1 MTPFEIVAGLIAKLI
16 GVIVDTVRASGLS
29 EEEQKALMAIVTA
42 KVDAAAARREATE
55 IRDV

>member
-1 MTPFEIVAGLIAKLI
+1 MTPFEIVAGLVGKLAV
-16 GVIVDTVRASGLS
+16 VIIETIRASGLS
-29 EEEQKALMAIVTA
+29 DAEQAELLSRVTE